1 MKAGHVK
8 YVITVCD
15 LDGRVL
21 HQEAIVDV
29 LPSVAAAW
37 RSARGT
43 DLGIKFKGC
52 RIHVN
57 KIKAQADPAPVVVP
71 IFRDPGKLDSS
82 RIPHGTYQLRPGSV
96 YDTATRHS
104 EGGLVPL
111 DRIYVR

>member
-1 MKAGHVK
+1 MKSGHVK

-15 LDGRVL
+15 GDGRVL

-29 LPSVAAAW
+29 LPSIAAAW

-43 DLGIKFKGC
+43 ELGIKFKGA

-57 KIKAQADPAPVVVP
+57 KIKSQPDPAPVMAP
-71 IFRDPGKLDSS
+71 LSRGFGKIDSS
-82 RIPHGTYQLRPGSV
+82 RIPHGTYQLQPGSV